1 MSYENYTFIIFCLS
15 RLSKAHGVRPHVKK
29 EKRATISVFAL
40 VTQLAS
46 ASFALCYVFSECSE
60 IIMTFWKT
68 ISCVRSQ
75 QEIAIAIAARKY

>member
-1 MSYENYTFIIFCLS
+1 M
-15 RLSKAHGVRPHVKK
+15 
-29 EKRATISVFAL
+29 